1 MSRLGQA
8 MGTQRARKRRDFY
21 PTIDRRAVPALLAAM
36 LAVGDIAPGQAVRYA
51 EPCAGQG
58 DLIQLLQHEAP
69 QLHCAFGLEYDW
81 QDEGL
86 HNRWPIA
93 HGNALTLGAPDLAG
107 VELIVT
113 NPPWK
118 REALHPLITH
128 LASLR
133 PTWLLYDG
141 SWAFTKQAAPFH
153 RVLTDV
159 AAVGRLRFFPPPGRP
174 LRLPGESDAAYRD
187 RARKWRS
194 MDPPDDCAWYRF
206 CAAEASA
213 APPRLHLAVPS
224 AREASAQGQ
233 LALA

>member
-1 MSRLGQA
+1 
-8 MGTQRARKRRDFY
+8 MGTQRARRRSDFY

-36 LAVGDIAPGQAVRYA
+36 LAVGDIVPGKAARYA

-69 QLHCAFGLEYDW
+69 QLQCAFGLEYDW

-93 HGNALTLGAPDLAG
+93 HGNALTLGGPDLAG
-107 VELIVT
+107 VELIIT
-113 NPPWK
+113 NPPWDRK
-118 REALHPLITH
+118 LLHPLIAH

-141 SWAFTKQAAPFH
+141 SWAFTKQAAPFQ
-153 RVLTDV
+153 RLLTDV

-174 LRLPGESDAAYRD
+174 LRLPGESDAAYSD

-206 CAAEASA
+206 CAAEASDT
-213 APPRLHLAVPS
+213 PPRLHLAVP
-224 AREASAQGQ
+224 ATREASAQGQ